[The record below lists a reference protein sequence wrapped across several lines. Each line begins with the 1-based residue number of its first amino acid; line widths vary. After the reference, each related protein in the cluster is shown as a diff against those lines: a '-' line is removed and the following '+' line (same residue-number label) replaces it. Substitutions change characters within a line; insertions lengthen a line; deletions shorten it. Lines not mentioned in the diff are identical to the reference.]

1 MQKLRDLIKN
11 MNCPKFLKAAG
22 NIVHIVIVLALLN
35 MGVKLLSSDISGGI
49 TILGTNE
56 QGQFRVLE
64 IKGRKMAPQMQK
76 NLLSVGLTD
85 NLDKEITYQRHVY
98 ELWGFHLYT
107 GVGVNQMMSGTTEY
121 KVVMTIGF

>member
-1 MQKLRDLIKN
+1 MRKIIGWIKN
-11 MNCPKFLKAAG
+11 MNCPKALKAVG
-22 NIVHIVIVLALLN
+22 NIVHIVVVLALLN

-76 NLLSVGLTD
+76 NLLSVGMTD
-85 NLDKEITYQRHVY
+85 NFDKEFTYQRHIY

-107 GVGVNQMMSGTTEY
+107 GVGVNQMMIGTTEY
-121 KVVMTIGF
+121 KVVLTIGF